1 MVLKKSDPLP
11 LKQDAFKKKRSHLK
25 SDLDPYRKPTVEPRE
40 VRSLAMESRSEKKPN
55 MKSLKNFIH
64 KIVDNELNKRSLSGI
79 TSSKAKS
86 PYQTPSFALTTARKR
101 TNKKKNFTC
110 KSERG
115 IGMQNTS
122 REEIV

>member
-1 MVLKKSDPLP
+1 M
-11 LKQDAFKKKRSHLK
+11 KQDAFKKKRNHLK
-25 SDLDPYRKPTVEPRE
+25 SDIDPYRKLTVEPRE

-64 KIVDNELNKRSLSGI
+64 KIVDNELNKRSLSGM
-79 TSSKAKS
+79 TSSKARS

-101 TNKKKNFTC
+101 TNKKKNFIC

-115 IGMQNTS
+115 VGTQNS
-122 REEIV
+122 SKE